1 MNSSNPLP
9 DGLEIDRRLLLLSP
23 EDNCLIACRHLVA
36 GTIVTVDGKS
46 ITLAQEIALG
56 HKVARRRLK
65 QGEIVMRYGAHIGS
79 TLRAVGA
86 GEHLHL
92 HNLKS
97 DYIPTYTLTEGERFA
112 E

>member
-1 MNSSNPLP
+1 MNALNLQADVVDKERS
-9 DGLEIDRRLLLLSP
+9 LLLLSP
-23 EDNCLIACRHLVA
+23 DDNCLVACQCLVA
-36 GTIVTVDGKS
+36 GTIVRVDGNPL
-46 ITLAQEIALG
+46 TLAQDIPMG

-65 QGEIVMRYGAHIGS
+65 EGEIVLRYGAHIGS
-79 TLRAVGA
+79 TLRDVEA

-97 DYIPTYTLTEGERFA
+97 DYIPTYTLTDGKRFA